1 MLDIG
6 KLIPLLLS
14 ADSLL
19 RFSSMLD
26 IGKLIRKVNRLAVS
40 LRFSS
45 MLDIGKLILKYR
57 SGIDRTFA
65 VTRSIM
71 E

>member
-6 KLIPLLLS
+6 KLIPIEHVRKLS
-14 ADSLL
+14 K
-19 RFSSMLD
+19 
-26 IGKLIRKVNRLAVS
+26 G
-40 LRFSS
+40 FSS

-65 VTRSIM
+65 VTRSV
-71 E
+71 

>member
-6 KLIPLLLS
+6 KLILKNEPE
-14 ADSLL
+14 D
-19 RFSSMLD
+19 D
-26 IGKLIRKVNRLAVS
+26 GTG
-40 LRFSS
+40 FSS

-65 VTRSIM
+65 VACSI
-71 E
+71 